1 LTFTTQNQIQSL
13 SFFVHPVFSR
23 NAAAAFHYQIFV
35 SNSAKNASHGEVRK
49 LKKSFD

>member
-1 LTFTTQNQIQSL
+1 MLFDIHNVKSNSKL
-13 SFFVHPVFSR
+13 HPVFSR

-35 SNSAKNASHGEVRK
+35 SNSAKNASHGKVRK